1 MLTKHLLPCL
11 IIFLL
16 IGVTIADIWDP
27 VDVILKKAIS
37 EKTTPGLSALVGD
50 HNVCKLSLF
59 AIT

>member
-1 MLTKHLLPCL
+1 MPCL